1 MKALS
6 IGFLSTVI
14 YAAQFAKTTV
24 ERASM
29 REVYSFI
36 DENFAPLTI
45 SLSTILAAELIV
57 VGILSR

>member
-6 IGFLSTVI
+6 IGFFSTIIVV
-14 YAAQFAKTTV
+14 AQQAKNAV

-29 REVYSFI
+29 HEVYTFI
-36 DENFAPLTI
+36 DENFAPLAI

-57 VGILSR
+57 VGLLAR